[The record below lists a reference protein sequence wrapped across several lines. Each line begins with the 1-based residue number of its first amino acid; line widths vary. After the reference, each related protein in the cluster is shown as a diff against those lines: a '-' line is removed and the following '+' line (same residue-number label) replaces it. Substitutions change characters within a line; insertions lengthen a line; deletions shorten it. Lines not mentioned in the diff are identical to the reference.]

1 MEWFTNVIVPVLIS
15 LIPAAGLLIGTLAGI
30 KAQLKETEKK
40 AEEHRNEIEAQ
51 REAKDDARQKRQEE
65 ALKSLLRNEL
75 LNMYFKHID
84 RDNRTLTQWE
94 SENMHE
100 LADAYEA
107 LKGNTFVRPLVEK
120 MSSWE
125 VVKN

>member
-1 MEWFTNVIVPVLIS
+1 M
-15 LIPAAGLLIGTLAGI
+15 
-30 KAQLKETEKK
+30 KESERK

-51 REAKDDARQKRQEE
+51 RERKDEQRQARQEE

-75 LNMYFKHID
+75 LNIYFKHIEKN
-84 RDNRTLTQWE
+84 NRVLTQWE

-107 LKGNTFVRPLVEK
+107 LKGNTFVKPLVEK
-120 MSSWE
+120 MNSWD
-125 VVKN
+125 VIKN